1 MKLNRF
7 IPLFFVLVI
16 SLIALTPTTAQS
28 ISTML
33 PLDGTIEHYVSTDML
48 SRRYEFQALQ
58 DKSLFL
64 LVVSNDYSNAPA
76 VVVSDAVTSEN
87 IATAKMGV
95 SAMCLR
101 FGPSSEHYM
110 MNVSA
115 DHPAG
120 AQWYGIALANGEPD
134 EIICPAEFVNQFA
147 SSLAM
152 AGKPLTLGSGVT
164 PGTGDCTASSA
175 TTGNVDVHLGNDL
188 TTPIFNTVGVDT
200 LAPVLGAV
208 SDTGLLLLDTGDG
221 YGFASSGLLAIS
233 GNCTSVPIISVDDS
247 VINGTGGLINIGD
260 ILKPD
265 TNIGGLDPD
274 ALTNLDQLVP
284 ADLMSL
290 LNVETDGSA
299 NGNNVGLDLGS
310 GDENSLLNVNGSG
323 SAEGDSAN
331 AGISIVSG
339 GEEIIS
345 IGSGAS
351 PEVPAVP
358 AVPVVPAIPAIP
370 VIPTASPV
378 CLNALGIPIGC

>member
-28 ISTML
+28 VSTML
-33 PLDGTIEHYVSTDML
+33 PLGGTIEHYVSTDML

-115 DHPAG
+115 DQPAG
-120 AQWYGIALANGEPD
+120 AQWYGIALANGDPN
-134 EIICPAEFVNQFA
+134 EIMCPAEFVNQFA

-164 PGTGDCTASSA
+164 PGSGDCTASSA
-175 TTGNVDVHLGNDL
+175 TDGSVDVHLGSDL
-188 TTPIFNTVGVDT
+188 TTPIFNSVGVDT
-200 LAPVLGAV
+200 LAPVLGTV

-233 GNCTSVPIISVDDS
+233 GNCSNVPIISVDDS
-247 VINGTGGLINIGD
+247 VINGTGGLIDLGD

-274 ALTNLDQLVP
+274 ALTNLN
-284 ADLMSL
+284 L

-310 GDENSLLNVNGSG
+310 GDENSLLDINANG
-323 SAEGDSAN
+323 SAEGDGAN
-331 AGISIVSG
+331 AGISIGSG

-351 PEVPAVP
+351 PEVP

-378 CLNALGIPIGC
+378 CVNALGIPIGC